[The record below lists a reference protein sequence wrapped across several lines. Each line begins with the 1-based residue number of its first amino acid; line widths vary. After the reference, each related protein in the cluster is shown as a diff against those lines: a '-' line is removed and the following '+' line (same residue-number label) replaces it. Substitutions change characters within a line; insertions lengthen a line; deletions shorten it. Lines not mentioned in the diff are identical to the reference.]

1 MWSEKKDG
9 MVSYQSKPLKINKT
23 ITMRKHPKYLISIHQ
38 CLLAKRPFV
47 QKKLKNSNSI
57 E

>member
-9 MVSYQSKPLKINKT
+9 MVSYQSKPLKINNT

-47 QKKLKNSNSI
+47 QEKTRKF
-57 E
+57 

>member
-1 MWSEKKDG
+1 MWSEKKGG
-9 MVSYQSKPLKINKT
+9 MVSYKSKPLKINKT